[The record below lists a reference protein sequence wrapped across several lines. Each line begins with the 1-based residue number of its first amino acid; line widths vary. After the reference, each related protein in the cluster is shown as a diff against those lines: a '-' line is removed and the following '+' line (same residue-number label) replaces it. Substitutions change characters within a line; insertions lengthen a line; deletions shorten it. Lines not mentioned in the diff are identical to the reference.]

1 MRVRS
6 FFIADGVDDPEFG
19 STSASGLSSQ
29 IVAASSVPFGREW
42 FFVFQV
48 EHEDA
53 GDSATLRL
61 CVHQVG
67 AAWDE
72 IGTIPVDVAVDFEP
86 FADGTLYR
94 WITIPLPFTFTAF
107 GFFEFGLFRG
117 DESLATTKLGI
128 RELAR

>member
-6 FFIADGVDDPEFG
+6 FFIADSVDDPEFG
-19 STSASGLSSQ
+19 LTSASGLSSQ

-48 EHEDA
+48 EHENADDA
-53 GDSATLRL
+53 GTLRL
-61 CVHQVG
+61 CIHQVG
-67 AAWDE
+67 APWDE
-72 IGTIPVDVAVDFEP
+72 IGTIPVEVQADFES
-86 FADGTLYR
+86 FSDGTIYR

-107 GFFEFGLFRG
+107 GFFEFALFKD
-117 DESLATTKLGI
+117 DEALATTKLGI